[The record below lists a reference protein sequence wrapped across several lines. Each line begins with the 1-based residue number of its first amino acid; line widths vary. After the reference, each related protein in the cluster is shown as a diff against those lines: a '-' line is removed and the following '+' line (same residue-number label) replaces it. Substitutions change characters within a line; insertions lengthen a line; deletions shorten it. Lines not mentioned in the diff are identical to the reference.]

1 MEVTSMAF
9 REKDGI
15 INIQVIGEGT
25 SLHFV
30 TNNCCKDFFIH
41 FQSKSSLISFVNNIS
56 WAYSRYRKDMGYD
69 R

>member
-9 REKDGI
+9 REKYSI
-15 INIQVIGEGT
+15 IDIQVISEGT

-30 TNNCCKDFFIH
+30 NNNCYKDFFIH

>member
-30 TNNCCKDFFIH
+30 TNNYKDFFIH